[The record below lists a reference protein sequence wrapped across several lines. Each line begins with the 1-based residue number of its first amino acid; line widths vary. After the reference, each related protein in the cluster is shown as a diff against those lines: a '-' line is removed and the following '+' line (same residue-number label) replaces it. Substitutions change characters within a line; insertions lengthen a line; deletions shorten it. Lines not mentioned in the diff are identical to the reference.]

1 MNKLKESRLLKTFQM
16 YGMFMFNLKYLQ
28 PISSYKPLKDVMG
41 GYKPGQNGGV
51 QNSVNTQK
59 HSIL

>member
-28 PISSYKPLKDVMG
+28 PISSYKPLKDVMET
-41 GYKPGQNGGV
+41 NGR
-51 QNSVNTQK
+51 
-59 HSIL
+59 L